1 MDRTEYPGM
10 LPKLQPTQAVDIL
23 NERVRQVGR
32 VNTTIADWLQERSRL
47 EEQYAAGLRKLAR
60 RQLDDID
67 LGIFSTP
74 WSALTNSLDTQADA
88 HASLASKIEMDVE
101 GPLRA
106 FATSNREMQAMG
118 TVQGNLAAIAKEMD
132 KAQQKSEKL
141 QGKGDRAETNKVAN
155 AASDLDNARQQWDS
169 QAPYVFE
176 QLQALDETR
185 VNHLRDLLTQFETLE
200 ADQVEKSRVA
210 AESCLNVLLNVETQD
225 EIKTWSLRA
234 LASKPAGNRSNRSS
248 FMPTPTPARG
258 GPSSSNA
265 LSTIP
270 SNPEDD
276 ASQYS
281 ASTPEPSKKGGF
293 KGLKRLG
300 TVMSRRTSKQP
311 QPLPSTAESPERKP
325 RSGPFSAL
333 RRNKDSYGLDPPQDE
348 SAPRRP
354 SSPLRMGSEVLEAP
368 QSRREPTSPVRD
380 QAPQL
385 DPLNIPHLNG
395 NRSPTSAAFPNGS
408 HQGDLA
414 DLEPPKPAQPEPPMM
429 PTISEPQRDSQG
441 YSIPQRDLDP
451 ISQAQADA
459 AAAAERAEPAYNV
472 SIRQEPIR
480 EEGGEA
486 ALANVA
492 TKLQAP
498 PITQRRL
505 GTVRGRRDARNS
517 AVISGYGQP
526 DQAAPEPI
534 AFSPPPATERAV
546 EPTPINT
553 QVATPVMQLPPVA
566 TEPSP
571 HSLVSSPSG
580 AFAGGTVGAAVGA
593 AAAAAPFSPFSS
605 ASEPQSPGAAF
616 RPSSRTAG
624 LDAHDNQSI
633 RSGRSTTSQSN
644 RHPDFHQP
652 GLSSSIVETVSAR
665 FESGN
670 TVSSSIIGEIALA
683 YNSTDR
689 SPSAGLENI
698 RLDHF
703 SSLDKVAP
711 NPAFLSQSLDRD
723 GEYSVNLASLG
734 SKTQVAFK
742 YQLRADDALTHTPLL
757 LSPVYKITPEATMVI
772 IKYSL
777 HPNFALPEG
786 KNSVTL
792 HNIMIAHV
800 LEGAKA
806 NGSQSKPPGTFAREK
821 NLHFWNLGDVTLAP
835 GTAAEP
841 QQLLVKFT
849 TESEATG
856 GYIEA
861 KWEISGDEAQTLGSG
876 LTVSVSESEH
886 DPFADENANVN
897 SAGKWKPVE
906 GVKKVVSGSYV
917 AKTQ

>member
-1 MDRTEYPGM
+1 MDRTDYAGM

-23 NERVRQVGR
+23 NDRVRQVGR
-32 VNTTIADWLQERSRL
+32 LNTTIADWLQERSRL

-60 RQLDDID
+60 KALDDID

-88 HASLASKIEMDVE
+88 HASLASKIDVDVE
-101 GPLRA
+101 APLRA
-106 FATSNREMQAMG
+106 FASSNREMQSMS
-118 TVQGNLAAIAKEMD
+118 TVQGNLAAIAKDID

-141 QGKGDRAETNKVAN
+141 QGKGEKAEANKVAN
-155 AASDLDNARQQWDS
+155 ATSDLDNARAQWDS

-210 AESCLNVLLNVETQD
+210 AESCLNVLLNVETKD
-225 EIKTWSLRA
+225 EIKTWSLKA
-234 LASKPAGNRSNRSS
+234 LASKPAANRSNRAS
-248 FMPTPTPARG
+248 FMPTSTPSRG
-258 GPSSSNA
+258 ASSSANA

-300 TVMSRRTSKQP
+300 TVMSRRSSKQP
-311 QPLPSTAESPERKP
+311 QALPSTSESPERKP
-325 RSGPFSAL
+325 RSGPFAAL
-333 RRNKDSYGLDPPQDE
+333 RRNKDSYGLEPPQEE
-348 SAPRRP
+348 SGSRRP
-354 SSPLRMGSEVLEAP
+354 GSPLRMGSEILEAP
-368 QSRREPTSPVRD
+368 QSRQEPTSPIRD
-380 QAPQL
+380 RAPQL
-385 DPLNIPHLNG
+385 DAVNIPHMNG
-395 NRSPTSAAFPNGS
+395 SRSPTSAAFPNGS

-414 DLEPPKPAQPEPPMM
+414 DLDPPKPAQPEAPMM

-441 YSIPQRDLDP
+441 YSLPQRDLDP

-459 AAAAERAEPAYNV
+459 AAERAEPAYNV
-472 SIRQEPIR
+472 NIRQEPIR
-480 EEGGEA
+480 EEGSEV

-517 AVISGYGQP
+517 AVISTYGPP
-526 DQAAPEPI
+526 DQAVARPI
-534 AFSPPPATERAV
+534 AVAAPPTTERAV

-553 QVATPVMQLPPVA
+553 QVAAPVVQPRPVA
-566 TEPSP
+566 TEPSSN
-571 HSLVSSPSG
+571 SLVNSPSG
-580 AFAGGTVGAAVGA
+580 AFTGA
-593 AAAAAPFSPFSS
+593 AAGGSTFSSFSPTN
-605 ASEPQSPGAAF
+605 EPQSPGAAF
-616 RPSSRTAG
+616 RPTSRAAT

-633 RSGRSTTSQSN
+633 RSGRSTASQTN
-644 RHPDFHQP
+644 RHPDLQKP
-652 GLSSSIVETVSAR
+652 GLSSSIVETVSAK

-683 YNSTDR
+683 HNSTDR
-689 SPSAGLENI
+689 SPSTGQEII

-711 NPAFLSQSLDRD
+711 NPAFLSQNLDRD
-723 GEYSVNLASLG
+723 GEYSVNLATLG

-757 LSPVYKITPEATMVI
+757 LSPVHKITPDATMVI

-777 HPNFALPEG
+777 HPNFAFPSG
-786 KNSVTL
+786 TNSVTL
-792 HNIMIAHV
+792 HNIMIVHV
-800 LEGAKA
+800 LEGARA
-806 NGSQSKPPGTFAREK
+806 SGSQSKPPGTFAREK
-821 NLHFWNLGDVTLAP
+821 NLHFWNLGDVTLSQ
-835 GTAAEP
+835 GAEP

-856 GYIEA
+856 GHIEA
-861 KWEISGDEAQTLGSG
+861 KWDISGDEAQALGSG
-876 LTVSVSESEH
+876 LTVSAAEADH
-886 DPFADENANVN
+886 DPFADENANP
-897 SAGKWKPVE
+897 AGGWKLVPN
-906 GVKKVVSGSYV
+906 VKKLVSGNYV